1 MIKRISFL
9 LVAAIVLVSCGSGGD
24 KKKSDDPFAIT
35 EEVKNQGVLEISEDI
50 IEGMVENISSPVE
63 VAALIKSLDIDYSK
77 KFITNTDYAEGLN
90 TSFKKALGLG
100 IYGAD
105 LGYLNMYS
113 KTTTV
118 LDYITTIKDLADDI
132 RVGQFFDFSTL
143 KSLATNSSNLD
154 SLMYISTQSYNR
166 MDRYLR
172 ENNRPGLSSLMVTGV
187 WIEGLHLLTEVAK
200 VTDVKAIDE
209 KIGEQKEIIGTLLII
224 LNNYRNDKTYKE
236 LIDKVQDLKTSFD
249 KVKITI
255 IPGDPEQVE
264 EDGILIII
272 QNDQQIIDISPEL
285 IDEIS
290 VKVAGIRN
298 FIIGS

>member
-1 MIKRISFL
+1 MINRIAFL
-9 LVAAIVLVSCGSGGD
+9 LVVAIALVSCSGEGN
-24 KKKSDDPFAIT
+24 KKKNDPFAVSDS
-35 EEVKNQGVLEISEDI
+35 VKTQGILEISEDV

-63 VAALIKSLDIDYSK
+63 VAALIKSLNIDYSK
-77 KFITNTDYAEGLN
+77 DFITDTDFAEGMN

-172 ENNRPGLSSLMVTGV
+172 ENNRSGLSSLMVTGV
-187 WIEGLHLLTEVAK
+187 WIEGLYLLTNVAK
-200 VTDVKAIDE
+200 ETDVEAIDE
-209 KIGEQKEIIGTLLII
+209 KIGEQKEIIGQLLII
-224 LNNYRNDKTYKE
+224 LNNYRNDKTYME
-236 LIDKVQDLKTSFD
+236 LIKQIQDLKTSFD

-255 IPGDPEQVE
+255 IPGEPTMVE
-264 EDGILIII
+264 VDGILTID
-272 QNDQQIIDISPEL
+272 QGDQQIIDINEEL
-285 IDEIS
+285 IQEITT
-290 VKVAGIRN
+290 KVNSIRN
-298 FIIGS
+298 YIIGV